1 MGKIRRARGALVKEQ
16 SMNAFSNSINDA
28 NNSNFFWGG
37 AREGILGITRKV
49 PIFLREWILGKGR
62 GDTLWRKKVPNEQ

>member
-1 MGKIRRARGALVKEQ
+1 MKEQ

-28 NNSNFFWGG
+28 NNS
-37 AREGILGITRKV
+37 ILGITRKV

-62 GDTLWRKKVPNEQ
+62 GDTR

>member
-1 MGKIRRARGALVKEQ
+1 MKEQ

-37 AREGILGITRKV
+37 GEAREGILGITRKV

-62 GDTLWRKKVPNEQ
+62 GDTRKKVPNEQ